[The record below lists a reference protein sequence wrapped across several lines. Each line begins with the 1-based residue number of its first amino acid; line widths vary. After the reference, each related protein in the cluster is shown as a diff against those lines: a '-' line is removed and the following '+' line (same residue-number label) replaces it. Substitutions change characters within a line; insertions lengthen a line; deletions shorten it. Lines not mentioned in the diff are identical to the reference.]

1 MSKYPIGVTR
11 DSVEE
16 VEEVLRS
23 RNIPFTFEAEGHCF
37 IISNPEKHRRF
48 QYFYTTGRWSRIL
61 RGRKN
66 TTHYWSDGIHDF
78 LDNFFNRTFES
89 TKETHDKK
97 TC

>member
-16 VEEVLRS
+16 VEEILRS
-23 RNIPFTFEAEGHCF
+23 KNIPFIFEAKGHCF
-37 IISNPEKHRRF
+37 IISNPEKRRRF

-66 TTHYWSDGIHDF
+66 TTHYWCDGIRDF
-78 LDNFFNRTFES
+78 LDKFFDRTFES
-89 TKETHDKK
+89 KKETND
-97 TC
+97 